1 MELPSQKN
9 HRDNN
14 ISRKQF
20 PRGKYKTNRRLPKMM
35 KRDSNLPVDCIVL
48 DRILLEQGLVLVS
61 SKFQDSAKTP

>member
-1 MELPSQKN
+1 
-9 HRDNN
+9 
-14 ISRKQF
+14 
-20 PRGKYKTNRRLPKMM
+20 MM